1 LPPGTTA
8 QDALGFLRYLASKAW
23 LQEVYFL
30 WRPFL
35 SDPDDDMIVE
45 LAFAA
50 NCAYI
55 VTHNVR
61 DFQGCEVFGVD
72 AITPSEFFRIVNEKR
87 KP

>member
-1 LPPGTTA
+1 L
-8 QDALGFLRYLASKAW
+8 QDIS
-23 LQEVYFL
+23 FL

-35 SDPDDDMIVE
+35 ADPNDDMIVE

-50 NCAYI
+50 GCDYI

-61 DFQGCEVFGVD
+61 DFRGCERLGINAV
-72 AITPSEFFRIVNEKR
+72 TPGGFMKIIKESV